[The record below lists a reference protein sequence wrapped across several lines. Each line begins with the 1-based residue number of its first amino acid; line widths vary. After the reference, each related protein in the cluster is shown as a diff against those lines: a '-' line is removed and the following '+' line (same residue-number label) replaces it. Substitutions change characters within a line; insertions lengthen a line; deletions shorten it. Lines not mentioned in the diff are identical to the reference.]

1 MLDPAILKDNLEV
14 LESNISRRNLDID
27 VSHLISLNEERKSLR
42 FNAEQK
48 RSQQKELGKQIA
60 NADNSEKEK
69 LLDKASELSNDVKL
83 LFEQVDKK
91 DEEFLNLWIKIP
103 NLISSTSP
111 DGKSENDNLEI
122 KKVGNVKEI
131 SNPKDHLEIASKL
144 NLIDVEKASEV
155 SGSRFAYLFGDL
167 VKIEFNLV
175 SWALNKLSDKGFTPT
190 VPPVLVRE
198 NALYGT
204 GFFPDDA
211 EQVYE
216 IPNDDLYLVGT
227 SEVPLAAL
235 HTNEIIDLEELP
247 IRYAGFSTCF
257 RREAGTY
264 GKDTT
269 GIFRVHQ
276 FDKVEM
282 FSFCNPEK
290 SEEEHE
296 FILSVEEELLQSL
309 EIPYRVVD
317 VCAGDL
323 GASAAKKYDIEAWIP
338 SQNTY
343 REVTSCSNTTDY
355 QARRLNIR
363 AKKEGN
369 TSVLHTLNGT
379 AIAVGRILI
388 ALIENNQ
395 NEDSSVVFSV
405 PKLIVLP
412 LRYKSLNLFELVP
425 KS

>member
-1 MLDPAILKDNLEV
+1 MLDPLILKENLE
-14 LESNISRRNLDID
+14 LLKSNISRRNLKID
-27 VSHLISLNEERKSLR
+27 VEHLISLNEERKTLR
-42 FNAEQK
+42 FDAEQK

-60 NADNSEKEK
+60 NANESEKEK
-69 LLDKASELSNDVKL
+69 LLSKATELSNEVKL
-83 LFEQVDKK
+83 LFDQVDKK
-91 DEEFLNLWIKIP
+91 DEEFLNLWVKIP
-103 NLISSTSP
+103 NLISDTSP
-111 DGKSENDNLEI
+111 DGESDKDNLEI
-122 KKVGNVKEI
+122 RKVGKVKDI
-131 SNPKDHLEIASKL
+131 PNPKDHLEIASEL
-144 NLIDVEKASEV
+144 DLIDVEKASEV

-175 SWALNKLSDKGFTPT
+175 SWALNKLTEKGFTPT

-198 NALYGT
+198 NALFGT

-235 HTNEIIDLEELP
+235 HSNEIINIEELP
-247 IRYAGFSTCF
+247 LRYAGFSTCF

-282 FSFCNPEK
+282 FSFCNPQK

-323 GASAAKKYDIEAWIP
+323 GASAAKKFDIEAWIP

-343 REVTSCSNTTDY
+343 REVTSCSNTTSF

-363 AKKEGN
+363 TKSEGE

-395 NEDSSVVFSV
+395 TKDGKVEFSDNV
-405 PKLIVLP
+405 AEIIGVK
-412 LRYKSLNLFELVP
+412 NLG
-425 KS
+425 

>member
-1 MLDPAILKDNLEV
+1 MLDPALLKENIEILKL
-14 LESNISRRNLDID
+14 NISRRNLDVDID
-27 VSHLISLNEERKSLR
+27 LLTELNEERKKLR
-42 FNAEQK
+42 FEAEQK
-48 RSQQKELGKQIA
+48 RSNQKELGKEIA
-60 NADNSEKEK
+60 NADKEK
-69 LLDKASELSNDVKL
+69 KEALLNRASELSSEVKS
-83 LFEQVDKK
+83 LFEKVDQK
-91 DEEFLNLWIKIP
+91 DEEFLNQWIKIP
-103 NLISSTSP
+103 NIISDSSP
-111 DGKSENDNLEI
+111 DGKSDSDNKEI
-122 KKVGNVKEI
+122 KKIGDIKEI
-131 SNPKDHLEIASKL
+131 KNPKDHLEIASKL

-175 SWALNKLSDKGFTPT
+175 SWALNMLSEKGFTPT

-216 IPNDDLYLVGT
+216 IPNDDLFLVGT

-235 HTNEIIDLEELP
+235 HTNEILNIKELP

-282 FSFCNPEK
+282 FSFCDPSK
-290 SEEEHE
+290 SNEEHE
-296 FILSVEEELLQSL
+296 FILSVEEELLQAL

-323 GASAAKKYDIEAWIP
+323 GASAAKKFDIEAWIP

-363 AKKEGN
+363 AKNEEK
-369 TSVLHTLNGT
+369 TSILHTLNGT

-395 NEDSSVVFSV
+395 KEDGSVEFSDDLAAIIGV
-405 PKLIVLP
+405 EKLG
-412 LRYKSLNLFELVP
+412 E
-425 KS
+425 

>member
-1 MLDPAILKDNLEV
+1 MLDPNLLKDNIKILEK
-14 LESNISRRNLDID
+14 NINRRGLDVDLDNLIK
-27 VSHLISLNEERKSLR
+27 LNEERKSAR
-42 FNAEQK
+42 FDAEQK
-48 RSQQKELGKQIA
+48 RSEQKEMGKQIA
-60 NADNSEKEK
+60 NSSKEEKEE
-69 LLDKASELSNDVKL
+69 LLKQASALSDEVKS
-83 LFEQVDKK
+83 LFEIVEKK
-91 DEEFLNLWIKIP
+91 DQDFFDLWIKLP
-103 NLISSTSP
+103 NLISETSP
-111 DGKSENDNLEI
+111 DGKTDADNKEI
-122 KKVGNVKEI
+122 KQVGTINDISSPKSHIEI
-131 SNPKDHLEIASKL
+131 GEELG
-144 NLIDVEKASEV
+144 LIDVQKAAEV
-155 SGSRFAYLFGDL
+155 SGSRFSYLFGDL
-167 VKIEFNLV
+167 VKIEFSLV

-216 IPNDDLYLVGT
+216 IPNDELFLVGT

-235 HTNEIIDLEELP
+235 HSNEIVDIDNLP

-264 GKDTT
+264 GKDTS

-282 FSFCNPEK
+282 FSFCNPEN
-290 SEEEHE
+290 SSDEHE
-296 FILSVEEELLQSL
+296 FILSVEEELLQEL

-323 GASAAKKYDIEAWIP
+323 GASASKKYDIEAWIP

-343 REVTSCSNTTDY
+343 REVTSCSNTTDF

-363 AKKEGN
+363 TKDNDSTK
-369 TSVLHTLNGT
+369 TIHTLNGT

-395 NEDSSVVFSV
+395 TEDGEVEFSDNV
-405 PKLIVLP
+405 ANILGVKKLS
-412 LRYKSLNLFELVP
+412 KQ
-425 KS
+425 

>member
-1 MLDPAILKDNLEV
+1 MLDPALLKENIEILKL
-14 LESNISRRNLDID
+14 NISRRNLDVDID
-27 VSHLISLNEERKSLR
+27 LLTELNEERKKLR
-42 FNAEQK
+42 FEAEQK
-48 RSQQKELGKQIA
+48 RSNQKELGKEIA
-60 NADNSEKEK
+60 NADKEK
-69 LLDKASELSNDVKL
+69 KEALLNRASELSSEVKS
-83 LFEQVDKK
+83 LFEKVDQK
-91 DEEFLNLWIKIP
+91 DEEFLNQWIKIP
-103 NLISSTSP
+103 NIISDSSP
-111 DGKSENDNLEI
+111 DGKSDSDNKEI
-122 KKVGNVKEI
+122 KKIGDIKEI
-131 SNPKDHLEIASKL
+131 KNPKDHLEIASKL

-175 SWALNKLSDKGFTPT
+175 SWALNMLSEKGFTPT

-216 IPNDDLYLVGT
+216 IPNDDLFLVGT

-235 HTNEIIDLEELP
+235 HTNEILNIKELP

-282 FSFCNPEK
+282 FSFCDPSK

-296 FILSVEEELLQSL
+296 FILSVEEELLQAL

-323 GASAAKKYDIEAWIP
+323 GASAAKKFDIEAWIP

-363 AKKEGN
+363 TKNEEK

-395 NEDSSVVFSV
+395 NEDGTVEFSDDLAAIIGV
-405 PKLIVLP
+405 EKLG
-412 LRYKSLNLFELVP
+412 K
-425 KS
+425 

>member
-1 MLDPAILKDNLEV
+1 MLDPAILKDNLEA
-14 LESNISRRNLDID
+14 LESNISKRDLKID
-27 VSHLISLNEERKSLR
+27 VNYLVSLNEERKSLR
-42 FNAEQK
+42 FDAEQK

-60 NADNSEKEK
+60 NAVEKEK
-69 LLDKASELSNDVKL
+69 EALLNKASDLSNEVKL
-83 LFEQVDKK
+83 LFEQVDEK

-103 NLISSTSP
+103 NIISNTSP
-111 DGKSENDNLEI
+111 DGKSDQDNLEI
-122 KKVGNVKEI
+122 KKVGNVKDI
-131 SNPKDHLEIASKL
+131 SNPNNHLELASNL

-175 SWALNKLSDKGFTPT
+175 SWALDKLSEKGFTPT

-211 EQVYE
+211 EQAYE

-235 HTNEIIDLEELP
+235 HTNEIINMDELP
-247 IRYAGFSTCF
+247 IRYAGFSTCL

-296 FILSVEEELLQSL
+296 FILSIEEELLQSL

-338 SQNTY
+338 SQKTY
-343 REVTSCSNTTDY
+343 REVTSCSNTTSF

-363 AKKEGN
+363 AKSEGE
-369 TSVLHTLNGT
+369 TSILHTLNGT

-395 NEDSSVVFSV
+395 TEDGKVDFSD
-405 PKLIVLP
+405 KIAEIIGI
-412 LRYKSLNLFELVP
+412 KNLG
-425 KS
+425 

>member
-1 MLDPAILKDNLEV
+1 MLDPTILKDNIEV
-14 LESNISRRNLDID
+14 LKSNISRRNIKID
-27 VSHLISLNEERKSLR
+27 LNQLISLNEERKSLR
-42 FNAEQK
+42 FDAEQK

-60 NADNSEKEK
+60 IADQSKKEE
-69 LLDKASELSNDVKL
+69 LLSKATELSNEVKL
-83 LFEQVDKK
+83 LFEQVGKK
-91 DEEFLNLWIKIP
+91 DEEFLNLWVKIP
-103 NLISSTSP
+103 NLISDTSP
-111 DGKSENDNLEI
+111 DGKSDKDNLEI
-122 KKVGNVKEI
+122 KKVGNVKDMP
-131 SNPKDHLEIASKL
+131 SPKDHLEIASKL

-175 SWALNKLSDKGFTPT
+175 SWALNKLSEKGFIPT

-216 IPNDDLYLVGT
+216 VPNDDLYLVGT

-235 HTNEIIDLEELP
+235 HSNEIINMEELP
-247 IRYAGFSTCF
+247 LRYAGFSTCF

-282 FSFCNPEK
+282 FSFCNPQK

-309 EIPYRVVD
+309 EIPYRVVN

-343 REVTSCSNTTDY
+343 REVTSCSNTTSF

-363 AKKEGN
+363 AKSDGD

-395 NEDSSVVFSV
+395 TEDGNVEFSDKV
-405 PKLIVLP
+405 AEVIGVKKLG
-412 LRYKSLNLFELVP
+412 
-425 KS
+425 

>member
-1 MLDPAILKDNLEV
+1 MLDPSILKDNLEI
-14 LESNISRRNLDID
+14 LKLNISRRNLKID
-27 VSHLISLNEERKSLR
+27 VNHLISLNEERKSLR
-42 FNAEQK
+42 FDAEQK
-48 RSQQKELGKQIA
+48 RSQQKELGKKIA
-60 NADNSEKEK
+60 NAKETDK
-69 LLDKASELSNDVKL
+69 EELLNRASELSNEVKL

-91 DEEFLNLWIKIP
+91 DEDFLNLWVKIP
-103 NLISSTSP
+103 NLISKTSP
-111 DGKSENDNLEI
+111 DGKSDEDNLEI
-122 KKVGNVKEI
+122 KKVGNVKKI
-131 SNPKDHLEIASKL
+131 SNPKDHLEIASRL

-175 SWALNKLSDKGFTPT
+175 SWALNKLSEKGFTPT

-235 HTNEIIDLEELP
+235 HTNEIINMEELP

-343 REVTSCSNTTDY
+343 REVTSCSNTTSF

-363 AKKEGN
+363 AKSEGE
-369 TSVLHTLNGT
+369 TSILHTLNGT

-395 NEDSSVVFSV
+395 TEDGKVEFSDNV
-405 PKLIVLP
+405 AEIIGVK
-412 LRYKSLNLFELVP
+412 NLG
-425 KS
+425 

>member
-1 MLDPAILKDNLEV
+1 MLDPNLLKENIEILEKNINRRGLDVDLDNL
-14 LESNISRRNLDID
+14 IK
-27 VSHLISLNEERKSLR
+27 LNEERKSAR
-42 FNAEQK
+42 FDAEQK
-48 RSQQKELGKQIA
+48 RSEQKEMGKQIA
-60 NADNSEKEK
+60 NSSKEEKEE
-69 LLDKASELSNDVKL
+69 LLKQASALSDEVKS
-83 LFEQVDKK
+83 LFEIVEKK
-91 DEEFLNLWIKIP
+91 DQDFFDLWIKLP
-103 NLISSTSP
+103 NLISETSP
-111 DGKSENDNLEI
+111 DGKTDADNKEI
-122 KKVGNVKEI
+122 KQVGTINDISSPKSHIEI
-131 SNPKDHLEIASKL
+131 GEELG
-144 NLIDVEKASEV
+144 LIDVQKAAEV
-155 SGSRFAYLFGDL
+155 SGSRFSYLFGDL
-167 VKIEFNLV
+167 VKIEFSLV

-216 IPNDDLYLVGT
+216 IPNDELFLVGT

-235 HTNEIIDLEELP
+235 HSNEIVDIDNLP
-247 IRYAGFSTCF
+247 LRYAGFSTCF

-264 GKDTT
+264 GKDTS

-282 FSFCNPEK
+282 FSFCNPEN
-290 SEEEHE
+290 SLDEHE
-296 FILSVEEELLQSL
+296 FILSVEEELLQEL

-323 GASAAKKYDIEAWIP
+323 GASASKKYDIEAWIP

-343 REVTSCSNTTDY
+343 REVTSCSNTTDF

-363 AKKEGN
+363 TKDNDSTK
-369 TSVLHTLNGT
+369 TIHTLNGT

-395 NEDSSVVFSV
+395 TEDGEVEFSDNV
-405 PKLIVLP
+405 ANILGVKKLS
-412 LRYKSLNLFELVP
+412 KQ
-425 KS
+425 

>member
-1 MLDPAILKDNLEV
+1 MLDPALLIDNLEI
-14 LESNISRRNLDID
+14 LEDNVKKRGLDVNLNE
-27 VSHLISLNEERKSLR
+27 LIQLNEERKKSR
-42 FNAEQK
+42 FIAEQK
-48 RSQQKELGKQIA
+48 RAEQKDLGKLIA
-60 NADNSEKEK
+60 NSSDDEKQDLLNQASSLSSE
-69 LLDKASELSNDVKL
+69 VKQ
-83 LFEQVDKK
+83 LFEIVEQKDKDFFEK
-91 DEEFLNLWIKIP
+91 WIKVP
-103 NLISSTSP
+103 NLISNTSP
-111 DGKSENDNLEI
+111 EGKTDEDNLEI
-122 KKVGNVKEI
+122 KKVGHVKDFVNLKSHIEI
-131 SNPKDHLEIASKL
+131 GEELG
-144 NLIDVEKASEV
+144 LIDVQKAAEI
-155 SGSRFAYLFGDL
+155 SGSRFSYIFGDL
-167 VKIEFNLV
+167 VKIEFSLV
-175 SWALNKLSDKGFTPT
+175 SWALNKLSEKGFTPT

-216 IPNDDLYLVGT
+216 IPNDELFLVGT

-235 HTNEIIDLEELP
+235 HSNEIVDIDNLP

-264 GKDTT
+264 GKDTS

-282 FSFCNPEK
+282 FSFCNPEN
-290 SEEEHE
+290 SLDEHE
-296 FILSVEEELLQSL
+296 FILSVEEELLQEL

-323 GASAAKKYDIEAWIP
+323 GASASKKYDIEAWIP

-343 REVTSCSNTTDY
+343 REVTSCSNTTDF

-363 AKKEGN
+363 TKDNDSTK
-369 TSVLHTLNGT
+369 TIHTLNGT

-395 NEDSSVVFSV
+395 TEDGEVEFSDNV
-405 PKLIVLP
+405 ANILGVKKLS
-412 LRYKSLNLFELVP
+412 KQ
-425 KS
+425 

>member
-1 MLDPAILKDNLEV
+1 MLDSQILKNNIEEFNENLKKRDLDVDTKLLIE
-14 LESNISRRNLDID
+14 LDENRRKAKFEAEQIRAEQNKLGKEIAKAE
-27 VSHLISLNEERKSLR
+27 NEEKENLLKKAADLSENFKSL
-42 FNAEQK
+42 
-48 RSQQKELGKQIA
+48 
-60 NADNSEKEK
+60 SEKAEK
-69 LLDKASELSNDVKL
+69 QEQLFLD
-83 LFEQVDKK
+83 
-91 DEEFLNLWIKIP
+91 LWIKIP
-103 NLISSTSP
+103 NIVDPSSP
-111 DGKSENDNLEI
+111 VGKTDQDNKEI
-122 KKVGNVKEI
+122 KKVGKIKEYKNV
-131 SNPKDHLEIASKL
+131 KDHLEIGESL
-144 NLIDVEKASEV
+144 GLINVEKASEV
-155 SGSRFAYLFGDL
+155 SGSRFSYIFGDL

-175 SWALNKLSDKGFTPT
+175 SYVLDKLSNNGFLPT

-198 NALYGT
+198 NALFGT

-227 SEVPLAAL
+227 SEVSLAAL
-235 HTNEIIDLEELP
+235 HGEEILEHKSLP

-282 FSFCNPEK
+282 FSFCDSDNSK
-290 SEEEHE
+290 EEHE
-296 FILSVEEELLQSL
+296 YLLSLEEEILQDL

-317 VCAGDL
+317 VCSGDL
-323 GASAAKKYDIEAWIP
+323 GASASKKFDIEAWIP
-338 SQNTY
+338 SQNNY

-363 AKKEGN
+363 TKKEKE
-369 TSVLHTLNGT
+369 TELIHTLNGT
-379 AIAVGRILI
+379 ALAVGRILI

-395 NEDSSVVFSV
+395 QEDGSVKFSD
-405 PKLIVLP
+405 
-412 LRYKSLNLFELVP
+412 SLSKIIGVESL
-425 KS
+425 S

>member
-1 MLDPAILKDNLEV
+1 MLDPAILKNDIESLELNLE
-14 LESNISRRNLDID
+14 RRNLDID
-27 VSHLISLNEERKSLR
+27 LKELTALDELRRELR
-42 FNAEQK
+42 FEAEKLRSEQK
-48 RSQQKELGKQIA
+48 ALGKQIA
-60 NADNSEKEK
+60 SADEKTKNELLDQASQMSEK
-69 LLDKASELSNDVKL
+69 VKD
-83 LFEQVDKK
+83 LFEKVDLADKNFM
-91 DEEFLNLWIKIP
+91 DIWIKIP
-103 NLISSTSP
+103 NLISNTSP
-111 DGKSENDNLEI
+111 DGTSDKENSEI
-122 KKVGNVKEI
+122 KKFGEI
-131 SNPKDHLEIASKL
+131 RNINNPKDHLEIAESL
-144 NLIDVEKASEV
+144 GLIDVQKASEV
-155 SGSRFAYLFGDL
+155 SGSRFSYLFGDL

-175 SWALNKLSDKGFTPT
+175 LWAMQQLSDKGFKPT
-190 VPPVLVRE
+190 IPPVLVRE

-235 HTNEIIDLEELP
+235 HSNEILDTATLP

-282 FSFCNPEK
+282 FSFCDPEK
-290 SEEEHE
+290 SEEEHK
-296 FILSVEEELLQSL
+296 FILSVEEELLQAL

-323 GASAAKKYDIEAWIP
+323 GSSASKKYDIEAWIP
-338 SQNTY
+338 SQQAY
-343 REVTSCSNTTDY
+343 REVTSCSNTTDF

-363 AKKEGN
+363 GKADGETN
-369 TSVLHTLNGT
+369 VLHTLNGT

-395 NEDSSVVFSV
+395 TEDGKVAFSDSVAEIIGV
-405 PKLIVLP
+405 K
-412 LRYKSLNLFELVP
+412 NL
-425 KS
+425 S

>member
-1 MLDPAILKDNLEV
+1 MLDPALLKNDLET
-14 LESNISRRNLDID
+14 LKLNISRRNLNVDID
-27 VSHLISLNEERKSLR
+27 FLINLNEKRKQLR
-42 FNAEQK
+42 FEAEQK
-48 RSQQKELGKQIA
+48 RSEQKEIGKEIA
-60 NADNSEKEK
+60 TADDKSKEN
-69 LLDKASELSNDVKL
+69 LLSQASNISNEVKS
-83 LFEQVDKK
+83 LFEKVDQK
-91 DEEFLNLWIKIP
+91 DEEFFNNWVKIP
-103 NLISSTSP
+103 NIISETSP
-111 DGKSENDNLEI
+111 DGKSDSDNLEI
-122 KKVGNVKEI
+122 KKIGNIKEMK
-131 SNPKDHLEIASKL
+131 NPRDHLEIASKL

-216 IPNDDLYLVGT
+216 IPNDDLFLVGT

-235 HTNEIIDLEELP
+235 HTNEILNIKNLP
-247 IRYAGFSTCF
+247 LRYAGFSTCF

-282 FSFCNPEK
+282 FSFCDPVK
-290 SEEEHE
+290 SKEEHE
-296 FILSVEEELLQSL
+296 FILSVEEELLQAL

-323 GASAAKKYDIEAWIP
+323 GASAAKKFDIEAWIP

-363 AKKEGN
+363 AKDDGS

-395 NEDSSVVFSV
+395 NTDGSVVFSDKV
-405 PKLIVLP
+405 AEIIGVEQLGK
-412 LRYKSLNLFELVP
+412 
-425 KS
+425 

>member
-1 MLDPAILKDNLEV
+1 MLDPNLLKDNIEILEK
-14 LESNISRRNLDID
+14 NINRRGLDVDLDNLIK
-27 VSHLISLNEERKSLR
+27 LNEERKSAR
-42 FNAEQK
+42 FDAEQK
-48 RSQQKELGKQIA
+48 RSEQKEMGKQIA
-60 NADNSEKEK
+60 NSSKEEKEE
-69 LLDKASELSNDVKL
+69 LLKQASALSDEVKS
-83 LFEQVDKK
+83 LFEIVEKK
-91 DEEFLNLWIKIP
+91 DQDFFDLWIKLP
-103 NLISSTSP
+103 NLISETSP
-111 DGKSENDNLEI
+111 DGKTDEDNKEI
-122 KKVGNVKEI
+122 KQVGTINDISSPKSHIEI
-131 SNPKDHLEIASKL
+131 GEELG
-144 NLIDVEKASEV
+144 LIDVQKAAEV
-155 SGSRFAYLFGDL
+155 SGSRFSYLFGDL
-167 VKIEFNLV
+167 VKIEFSLV
-175 SWALNKLSDKGFTPT
+175 SWALNMLSDKGFTPT

-216 IPNDDLYLVGT
+216 IPNDELFLVGT

-235 HTNEIIDLEELP
+235 HSNEIVDIDNLP
-247 IRYAGFSTCF
+247 VRYAGFSTCF

-264 GKDTT
+264 GKDTS

-282 FSFCNPEK
+282 FSFCNPEN
-290 SEEEHE
+290 SLDEHE
-296 FILSVEEELLQSL
+296 FILSVEEELLQEL

-323 GASAAKKYDIEAWIP
+323 GASASKKYDIEAWIP

-343 REVTSCSNTTDY
+343 REVTSCSNTTDF

-363 AKKEGN
+363 TKDNDSTK
-369 TSVLHTLNGT
+369 TIHTLNGT

-395 NEDSSVVFSV
+395 TEDGEVEFSDNV
-405 PKLIVLP
+405 ANILGVKKLS
-412 LRYKSLNLFELVP
+412 KQ
-425 KS
+425 

>member
-1 MLDPAILKDNLEV
+1 MLDPAILKDNLEL
-14 LESNISRRNLDID
+14 LESNISRRNLEID
-27 VSHLISLNEERKSLR
+27 VNHLISLNEERKSLR

-60 NADNSEKEK
+60 NADENEKED
-69 LLDKASELSNDVKL
+69 LLNKASELSNEVKL

-91 DEEFLNLWIKIP
+91 DEEFQNLWVKIP
-103 NLISSTSP
+103 NLISKTSP
-111 DGKSENDNLEI
+111 DGKSDEDNVEI

-131 SNPKDHLEIASKL
+131 PNPKDHLEIASKL

-167 VKIEFNLV
+167 VKIEFSLV
-175 SWALNKLSDKGFTPT
+175 SWALNKLSEKGFTPT

-216 IPNDDLYLVGT
+216 IPNDDLFLVGT

-235 HTNEIIDLEELP
+235 HTNEIINMEDLP

-343 REVTSCSNTTDY
+343 REVTSCSNTTSF

-363 AKKEGN
+363 AKSEGE
-369 TSVLHTLNGT
+369 TSILHTLNGT

-395 NEDSSVVFSV
+395 TEDGKVEFSDKV
-405 PKLIVLP
+405 AEIIGV
-412 LRYKSLNLFELVP
+412 KSLG
-425 KS
+425 

>member
-14 LESNISRRNLDID
+14 LESNISRRNLEID
-27 VSHLISLNEERKSLR
+27 VNHLISLNEERKSLR

-60 NADNSEKEK
+60 NAAENEKED
-69 LLDKASELSNDVKL
+69 LLNKASELSNEVKL

-91 DEEFLNLWIKIP
+91 DEEFLNLWVKIP
-103 NLISSTSP
+103 NLISKTSP
-111 DGKSENDNLEI
+111 DGKSDKDNLEI

-131 SNPKDHLEIASKL
+131 SNPKDHLEIASQL

-175 SWALNKLSDKGFTPT
+175 SWALNKLSEKGFTPT

-235 HTNEIIDLEELP
+235 HTNEIINMEELP

-343 REVTSCSNTTDY
+343 REVTSCSNTTSF

-363 AKKEGN
+363 AKSEGE
-369 TSVLHTLNGT
+369 TSILHTLNGT

-395 NEDSSVVFSV
+395 TEDGKVEFSDKV
-405 PKLIVLP
+405 AEIIGVK
-412 LRYKSLNLFELVP
+412 NLG
-425 KS
+425 

>member
-1 MLDPAILKDNLEV
+1 MLDPAILKNDIESLELNLK
-14 LESNISRRNLDID
+14 RRNLDID
-27 VSHLISLNEERKSLR
+27 LKELTALDELRRELR
-42 FNAEQK
+42 FEAEKLRSEQK
-48 RSQQKELGKQIA
+48 TLGKQIA
-60 NADNSEKEK
+60 SADEKTKNELLDQASQMSEK
-69 LLDKASELSNDVKL
+69 VKD
-83 LFEQVDKK
+83 LFEKVDLADKNFM
-91 DEEFLNLWIKIP
+91 DIWIKIP
-103 NLISSTSP
+103 NLISTTSP
-111 DGKSENDNLEI
+111 DGTSDKENSEI
-122 KKVGNVKEI
+122 KKFGEI
-131 SNPKDHLEIASKL
+131 RNINNPKDHLEIAESL
-144 NLIDVEKASEV
+144 GLIDVQKASEV
-155 SGSRFAYLFGDL
+155 SGSRFSYLFGDL

-175 SWALNKLSDKGFTPT
+175 LWAMQQLSDKGFKPT
-190 VPPVLVRE
+190 IPPVLVRE

-235 HTNEIIDLEELP
+235 HSNEILDTATLP

-290 SEEEHE
+290 SEEEHK
-296 FILSVEEELLQSL
+296 FILSVEEELLQAL

-323 GASAAKKYDIEAWIP
+323 GSSASKKYDIEAWIP
-338 SQNTY
+338 SQQAY
-343 REVTSCSNTTDY
+343 REVTSCSNTTDF

-363 AKKEGN
+363 GKADGETN
-369 TSVLHTLNGT
+369 VLHTLNGT

-395 NEDSSVVFSV
+395 TEDGKVEFSDSVAEIIGV
-405 PKLIVLP
+405 K
-412 LRYKSLNLFELVP
+412 NL
-425 KS
+425 S

>member
-1 MLDPAILKDNLEV
+1 MLDPTILKDNLEV

-27 VSHLISLNEERKSLR
+27 VNHLISLNEERKSLR

-60 NADNSEKEK
+60 NADKNEKEE
-69 LLDKASELSNDVKL
+69 LLNKASELSNEVKL

-91 DEEFLNLWIKIP
+91 DDEFLNLWVKIP
-103 NLISSTSP
+103 NLISKTSP
-111 DGKSENDNLEI
+111 DGKSDKDNLEI

-131 SNPKDHLEIASKL
+131 SKPKNHLEIASKL

-175 SWALNKLSDKGFTPT
+175 PWALNKLSEKGFTPT

-235 HTNEIIDLEELP
+235 HTNEIINMEDLP

-290 SEEEHE
+290 SAEEHE

-343 REVTSCSNTTDY
+343 REVTSCSNTTSF

-363 AKKEGN
+363 AKSEGE
-369 TSVLHTLNGT
+369 TSILHTLNGT

-395 NEDSSVVFSV
+395 TEDGKVEFSDKV
-405 PKLIVLP
+405 AEIIGVK
-412 LRYKSLNLFELVP
+412 NLG
-425 KS
+425 

>member
-1 MLDPAILKDNLEV
+1 MLDPTILKNDIESLELNLE
-14 LESNISRRNLDID
+14 RRNLDID
-27 VSHLISLNEERKSLR
+27 LKELTALDELRRELR
-42 FNAEQK
+42 FEAEKLRSEQK
-48 RSQQKELGKQIA
+48 TLGKQIA
-60 NADNSEKEK
+60 SADEKTKNELLDQASQMSEK
-69 LLDKASELSNDVKL
+69 VKD
-83 LFEQVDKK
+83 LFEKVDLADKNFM
-91 DEEFLNLWIKIP
+91 DIWIKIP
-103 NLISSTSP
+103 NLISTTSP
-111 DGKSENDNLEI
+111 DGTSDKENSEI
-122 KKVGNVKEI
+122 KKFGEI
-131 SNPKDHLEIASKL
+131 RNINNPKDHLEIAESL
-144 NLIDVEKASEV
+144 GLIDVQKASEV
-155 SGSRFAYLFGDL
+155 SGSRFSYLFGDL

-175 SWALNKLSDKGFTPT
+175 LWAMQQLSDKGFKPT
-190 VPPVLVRE
+190 IPPVLVRE

-235 HTNEIIDLEELP
+235 HSNEILDTATLP

-282 FSFCNPEK
+282 FSFCDPEK
-290 SEEEHE
+290 SEEEHK
-296 FILSVEEELLQSL
+296 FILSVEEELLQAL

-323 GASAAKKYDIEAWIP
+323 GSSASKKYDIEAWIP
-338 SQNTY
+338 SQQTY
-343 REVTSCSNTTDY
+343 REVTSCSNTTDF

-363 AKKEGN
+363 GKADGETN
-369 TSVLHTLNGT
+369 VLHTLNGT

-395 NEDSSVVFSV
+395 TEDGKVEFSDSVAEIIGV
-405 PKLIVLP
+405 K
-412 LRYKSLNLFELVP
+412 NL
-425 KS
+425 S

>member
-1 MLDPAILKDNLEV
+1 MLDPALLKDNIEILK
-14 LESNISRRNLDID
+14 LNISRRNLDVDID
-27 VSHLISLNEERKSLR
+27 FLIKLNEERKKLR
-42 FNAEQK
+42 FEAEQK
-48 RSQQKELGKQIA
+48 RSHQKELGKEIA
-60 NADNSEKEK
+60 NADKEK
-69 LLDKASELSNDVKL
+69 KEALLNEASEISDEVKS
-83 LFEQVDKK
+83 LFEKVDQK
-91 DEEFLNLWIKIP
+91 DEEFLDQWIKIP
-103 NLISSTSP
+103 NIISNSSP
-111 DGKSENDNLEI
+111 DGKSDSDNQELKRIGNIKEI
-122 KKVGNVKEI
+122 K
-131 SNPKDHLEIASKL
+131 NPKDHLEIASEL
-144 NLIDVEKASEV
+144 NLINVEKASEV

-175 SWALNKLSDKGFTPT
+175 SWALNKLSEKGFTPT

-216 IPNDDLYLVGT
+216 IPNDDLFLVGT

-235 HTNEIIDLEELP
+235 HTNEILNIKKLP
-247 IRYAGFSTCF
+247 LRYAGFSTCF

-282 FSFCNPEK
+282 FSFCDPSK

-296 FILSVEEELLQSL
+296 FILSVEEELLQAL

-323 GASAAKKYDIEAWIP
+323 GASAAKKFDIEAWIP

-363 AKKEGN
+363 AKNEDN

-395 NEDSSVVFSV
+395 NQDGSVEFSDDLASIIGV
-405 PKLIVLP
+405 EKLG
-412 LRYKSLNLFELVP
+412 K
-425 KS
+425 

>member
-1 MLDPAILKDNLEV
+1 MLDPTILKDNIEV
-14 LESNISRRNLDID
+14 LKSNISRRNLKID
-27 VSHLISLNEERKSLR
+27 LNQLISLNEERKSLR
-42 FNAEQK
+42 FDAEQK

-60 NADNSEKEK
+60 IADESEKDE
-69 LLDKASELSNDVKL
+69 LLSKATELSNEVKS

-91 DEEFLNLWIKIP
+91 DEEFLNLWVKIP
-103 NLISSTSP
+103 NLISDTSP
-111 DGKSENDNLEI
+111 DGKSDKDNLEI
-122 KKVGNVKEI
+122 KKVGNVKDMP
-131 SNPKDHLEIASKL
+131 SPKDHLEIASKL

-175 SWALNKLSDKGFTPT
+175 SWALNKLSEKGFIPT

-216 IPNDDLYLVGT
+216 VPNDDLYLVGT

-235 HTNEIIDLEELP
+235 HSNEIINMEELP
-247 IRYAGFSTCF
+247 LRYAGFSTCF

-282 FSFCNPEK
+282 FSFCDPQK

-323 GASAAKKYDIEAWIP
+323 GASAAKKFDIEAWIP

-343 REVTSCSNTTDY
+343 REVTSCSNTTSF

-363 AKKEGN
+363 SKSEGD

-395 NEDSSVVFSV
+395 TEDGKVEFSDKV
-405 PKLIVLP
+405 AEIIGV
-412 LRYKSLNLFELVP
+412 KSLG
-425 KS
+425 

>member
-27 VSHLISLNEERKSLR
+27 VNHLISLNEERKSLR

-60 NADNSEKEK
+60 NADKNEKEE
-69 LLDKASELSNDVKL
+69 LLNKASELSDEVKL

-91 DEEFLNLWIKIP
+91 DEEFLNQWVKIP
-103 NLISSTSP
+103 NLISKTSP
-111 DGKSENDNLEI
+111 DGKSDKDNLEI
-122 KKVGNVKEI
+122 KKVGNVKEV
-131 SNPKDHLEIASKL
+131 SNPKDHLEIASQL

-175 SWALNKLSDKGFTPT
+175 SWALNKLSEKGFTPT

-235 HTNEIIDLEELP
+235 HTNEIIDLDELP

-343 REVTSCSNTTDY
+343 REVTSCSNTTSF

-363 AKKEGN
+363 AKSEGE
-369 TSVLHTLNGT
+369 TSILHTLNGT

-395 NEDSSVVFSV
+395 TEDGKVEFSDKV
-405 PKLIVLP
+405 AEIIGVK
-412 LRYKSLNLFELVP
+412 NLG
-425 KS
+425 

>member
-1 MLDPAILKDNLEV
+1 MLDPTILKDNIEALK
-14 LESNISRRNLDID
+14 SNISRRNLKID
-27 VSHLISLNEERKSLR
+27 LNQLISLNEERKSLR
-42 FNAEQK
+42 FDAEQK

-60 NADNSEKEK
+60 IADESEKDE
-69 LLDKASELSNDVKL
+69 LLSKATELSNEVKS

-91 DEEFLNLWIKIP
+91 DEEFLNLWVKIP
-103 NLISSTSP
+103 NLISDTSP
-111 DGKSENDNLEI
+111 DGKSDKDNLEI
-122 KKVGNVKEI
+122 KKVGNVKDMP
-131 SNPKDHLEIASKL
+131 SPKDHLEIASKL

-175 SWALNKLSDKGFTPT
+175 SWALNKLSEKGFIPT

-216 IPNDDLYLVGT
+216 VPNDDLYLVGT

-235 HTNEIIDLEELP
+235 HSNEIINMEELP
-247 IRYAGFSTCF
+247 LRYAGFSTCF

-282 FSFCNPEK
+282 FSFCDPQK

-323 GASAAKKYDIEAWIP
+323 GASAAKKFDIEAWIP

-343 REVTSCSNTTDY
+343 REVTSCSNTTSF

-363 AKKEGN
+363 SKSEGD

-395 NEDSSVVFSV
+395 TEDGKVEFSDKV
-405 PKLIVLP
+405 AEIIGVK
-412 LRYKSLNLFELVP
+412 NLG
-425 KS
+425 

>member
-1 MLDPAILKDNLEV
+1 MLDPAILKNDIESLELNLK
-14 LESNISRRNLDID
+14 RRNLDID
-27 VSHLISLNEERKSLR
+27 LKELTALDELRRELR
-42 FNAEQK
+42 FEAEKLRSEQK
-48 RSQQKELGKQIA
+48 TLGKQIA
-60 NADNSEKEK
+60 SADEKTKNELLDQASQMSEK
-69 LLDKASELSNDVKL
+69 VKD
-83 LFEQVDKK
+83 LFEKVDLADKNFM
-91 DEEFLNLWIKIP
+91 DIWIKIP
-103 NLISSTSP
+103 NLISTTSP
-111 DGKSENDNLEI
+111 DGTSDKENSEI
-122 KKVGNVKEI
+122 KKFGEI
-131 SNPKDHLEIASKL
+131 RNINNPKDHLEIAESL
-144 NLIDVEKASEV
+144 GLIDVQKASEV
-155 SGSRFAYLFGDL
+155 SGSRFSYLFGDL

-175 SWALNKLSDKGFTPT
+175 LWAMQQLSDKGFKPT
-190 VPPVLVRE
+190 IPPVLVRE

-235 HTNEIIDLEELP
+235 HSNEILDTATLP

-282 FSFCNPEK
+282 FSFCDPEK
-290 SEEEHE
+290 SEEEHK
-296 FILSVEEELLQSL
+296 FILSVEEELLQAL

-323 GASAAKKYDIEAWIP
+323 GSSASKKYDIEAWIP
-338 SQNTY
+338 SQQAY
-343 REVTSCSNTTDY
+343 REVTSCSNTTDF

-363 AKKEGN
+363 GKADGETN
-369 TSVLHTLNGT
+369 VLHTLNGT

-395 NEDSSVVFSV
+395 TEDGKVAFSDSVAEIIGV
-405 PKLIVLP
+405 K
-412 LRYKSLNLFELVP
+412 NL
-425 KS
+425 S

>member
-1 MLDPAILKDNLEV
+1 MLDPALLKDNIEILK
-14 LESNISRRNLDID
+14 LNISRRNLDVDID
-27 VSHLISLNEERKSLR
+27 FLIKLNEERKKIR
-42 FNAEQK
+42 FEAEQK
-48 RSQQKELGKQIA
+48 RSNQKELGKEIA
-60 NADNSEKEK
+60 SADKEK
-69 LLDKASELSNDVKL
+69 KEALLNQASELSGEVKS
-83 LFEQVDKK
+83 LFEKVDQK
-91 DEEFLNLWIKIP
+91 DEEFFNQWIKIP
-103 NLISSTSP
+103 NIISDTSP
-111 DGKSENDNLEI
+111 DGKSDSDNQEI
-122 KKVGNVKEI
+122 KKIGDIKEI
-131 SNPKDHLEIASKL
+131 KNPKDHLEIASKL

-175 SWALNKLSDKGFTPT
+175 SWALNKLSEKGFTPT

-216 IPNDDLYLVGT
+216 IPNDDLFLVGT

-235 HTNEIIDLEELP
+235 HTDEIINIKKLP
-247 IRYAGFSTCF
+247 LRYAGFSTCF

-282 FSFCNPEK
+282 FSFCDPSK

-296 FILSVEEELLQSL
+296 FILSVEEELLQAL
-309 EIPYRVVD
+309 EIPYRVVN

-323 GASAAKKYDIEAWIP
+323 GASAAKKFDIEAWIP

-363 AKKEGN
+363 AKNEDT

-395 NEDSSVVFSV
+395 NEDGLVEFSDDLASIIGV
-405 PKLIVLP
+405 KKLG
-412 LRYKSLNLFELVP
+412 E
-425 KS
+425 